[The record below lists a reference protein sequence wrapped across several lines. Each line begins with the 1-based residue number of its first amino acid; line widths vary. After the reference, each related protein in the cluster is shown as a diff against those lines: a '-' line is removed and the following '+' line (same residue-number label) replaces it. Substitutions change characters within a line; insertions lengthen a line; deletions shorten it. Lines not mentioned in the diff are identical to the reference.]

1 MNSIVDTDVIS
12 WAARFGMKS
21 RVVCIHHQK
30 IFKDITSE
38 DVMRVLFNFRTM
50 EWWIIQP
57 CNALCRNVPWLLPS
71 HGGGWGR
78 VQLLPR
84 DKAVDQWMMHGWMIT
99 ILFYFCN
106 TTLCFNN
113 DIQWQVWLEM
123 ICWAAHWSHLQRLLF
138 WLLPALNK
146 LSSRSSDWRNTGNDF
161 SFATCRL
168 ALEGWLD
175 SMDLLLGASTLEF
188 CRIWPNVSRVLI
200 KTVWNSTCDFYQQS
214 ELYKRALST
223 DNHTGWYHITTW

>member
-99 ILFYFCN
+99 ILQCAILISVSIMISNGKFDWKWFAGPPTEATFSVCFSDFC
-106 TTLCFNN
+106 LHLIKSCPL
-113 DIQWQVWLEM
+113 DQVSDAKLET
-123 ICWAAHWSHLQRLLF
+123 IFPSQPVD
-138 WLLPALNK
+138 WLLK
-146 LSSRSSDWRNTGNDF
+146 D
-161 SFATCRL
+161 
-168 ALEGWLD
+168 GWTPWIC
-175 SMDLLLGASTLEF
+175 SWEHQ
-188 CRIWPNVSRVLI
+188 P
-200 KTVWNSTCDFYQQS
+200 
-214 ELYKRALST
+214 
-223 DNHTGWYHITTW
+223 